1 MKNSFINNSIFRLI
15 APLVYGV
22 LLYLLILLINNNV
35 QHVKDIFVTEELYVC
50 IALSYLS
57 FEVVRQGIRICNKLL
72 ADKPG
77 TVLITCQLLIT
88 TALSVGLVLVCLM
101 IYFNYFIG
109 FTISGT
115 QLKMFAAI
123 FGATSLLYNVMYLG
137 HYFLHRENSL
147 KLEAEKQQRT
157 VLEMEMME
165 FRNDINADLLYESL
179 ECLIP
184 MMYNNIG
191 KAEDYID
198 SLGTAYRYVL
208 TNRENEMVPIREEL
222 AACRNMIGLL
232 NEKYSSR
239 LMLQSSVEEDDIDGM
254 LIPGSLPVVAEY
266 LIRNSI
272 ITATE
277 PFLIRLY
284 MEEEYLT
291 VETRLND
298 RLIAH
303 APSELA
309 FARLQR
315 SYSLYTELPLIRVK
329 AYEQNYV
336 KLPVLRIGE
345 EIGEIG

>member
-1 MKNSFINNSIFRLI
+1 MKHSFINNSIFRLI

-22 LLYLLILLINNNV
+22 LLYLLILLINNNI

-50 IALSYLS
+50 IGLSYLS
-57 FEVVRQGIRICNKLL
+57 FEVVRQGIGASNKLL
-72 ADKPG
+72 AHRSG
-77 TVLITCQLLIT
+77 ALLITGQLLLT
-88 TALSVGLVLVCLM
+88 TALSVSIVLVCLM
-101 IYFNYFIG
+101 IYFKYFIG

-123 FGATSLLYNVMYLG
+123 FAATALLYNVMYFG
-137 HYFLHRENSL
+137 HYFLHRENTL

-165 FRNDINADLLYESL
+165 FRNDINPDLLYESL

-208 TNRENEMVPIREEL
+208 TNRDNEMVPIREEL
-222 AACRNMIGLL
+222 AACRNMIVLL
-232 NEKYSSR
+232 NEKYSS
-239 LMLQSSVEEDDIDGM
+239 LLQFESALEEDAIDGM

-272 ITATE
+272 ISTRE

-284 MEEEYLT
+284 REEEYLT

-298 RLIAH
+298 RLIPH

-345 EIGEIG
+345 EIGGI